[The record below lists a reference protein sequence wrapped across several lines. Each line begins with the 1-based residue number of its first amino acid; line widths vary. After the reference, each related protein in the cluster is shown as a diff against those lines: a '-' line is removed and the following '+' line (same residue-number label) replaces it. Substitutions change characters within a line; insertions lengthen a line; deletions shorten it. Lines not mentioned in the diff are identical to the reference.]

1 MPASGSSIFTD
12 AVGYQASLQDLLD
25 LVVPEPRAF
34 HARLTWL
41 DLPML
46 HVLRAQESAT
56 RVGILRP
63 PVDRVLI
70 GFPTRPESTIVVDGA
85 ELRFGDAIVHAL
97 NEMSHHRTTK
107 ACEWGSLSLP
117 AASLR
122 TYGRIIAGRE
132 FAPPPTGQIL
142 HLATK
147 PRQRL
152 LHVHRQAARLAETHL
167 TRVIHPEVAR
177 ALEHD
182 LIAALIGAIGGKPSA
197 NPSPNRRAAAPVQR
211 YEMMIAE
218 HQGRPLR
225 IKDVC
230 AELDVSQHMFRA
242 SCAEIFAGP
251 LSAVAAPQVYACR
264 AAACRRISRHRESG
278 ACTLRIWQHSS
289 ICHGILGRLRRNA
302 TTPGTSTEIRRRP
315 FSEFLPILP

>member
-242 SCAEIFAGP
+242 SCAEI
-251 LSAVAAPQVYACR
+251 
-264 AAACRRISRHRESG
+264 
-278 ACTLRIWQHSS
+278 
-289 ICHGILGRLRRNA
+289 LGMSPDHYRRLRRLKYTRA
-302 TTPGTSTEIRRRP
+302 ELLRAGASADTVRVVLARYGFGSIHRFVTEYWDAYGEMP
-315 FSEFLPILP
+315 PLPARAQR